1 MRSPLRRRHAYGR
14 GDGVLVGTNTALRC
28 RRRVARVDAASIVA
42 GPDTCPDPPT
52 PSTRRSTRGPNVVDF
67 YRPTGYTI
75 KLSHV
80 KQRVDRYS
88 DRYDAHG
95 A

>member
-1 MRSPLRRRHAYGR
+1 MIRHAYGR

-28 RRRVARVDAASIVA
+28 RRRRAARVDAASIA
-42 GPDTCPDPPT
+42 SADGPDPPA
-52 PSTRRSTRGPNVVDF
+52 PSTLRHQARGPNVVTV